1 MNYEELLSQMQGLT
15 KEMGDLTKNQQ
26 KSYKSLCKNM
36 ESGDLKNLAKDI
48 AALETLC
55 ENYESTLR
63 TMQEVSQGFDAKA
76 YIESGEFAE
85 QMLLCCQKTGVDVK
99 GEFPLYEMFPYKVKV
114 DVENLD
120 MYIDRKRVQCLRPVS
135 FINGIK
141 ADQDKLLKAPFNP
154 TLFANELA
162 QAYDLT
168 LMKQNVGKTY
178 AKDTDCYLTNIYKSL
193 TPMRRF
199 KKDYDQQSFAFD
211 LARLY
216 SAEIEA
222 IDDGRKPQ
230 FGTSR
235 NIKQAIRILDMNGEE
250 QYLSTI
256 RFYK

>member
-1 MNYEELLSQMQGLT
+1 MNYEELLSQMQGFA

-36 ESGDLKNLAKDI
+36 ESGDLKNLSKDI
-48 AALETLC
+48 TTLKALC
-55 ENYESTLR
+55 ESYESTLR
-63 TMQEVSQGFDAKA
+63 AMQEVSEGFDSKA

-99 GEFPLYEMFPYKVKV
+99 GEFPLYEMFPYKVRV

-120 MYIDRKRVQCLRPVS
+120 MYIDRKKVQCLRPVS

-141 ADQDKLLKAPFNP
+141 AEQDKLLKASFNP
-154 TLFANELA
+154 AIFANELA

-168 LMKQNVGKTY
+168 LMKQNAGKAY
-178 AKDTDCYLTNIYKSL
+178 AKDSDCYLTNIYKSL

-216 SAEIEA
+216 SAGIEA
-222 IDDGRKPQ
+222 TDDGRKLQ
-230 FGTSR
+230 FGSSR
-235 NIKQAIRILDMNGEE
+235 NIKQAIRILDLDGEE
-250 QYLSTI
+250 QYLATI
-256 RFYK
+256 RFFK